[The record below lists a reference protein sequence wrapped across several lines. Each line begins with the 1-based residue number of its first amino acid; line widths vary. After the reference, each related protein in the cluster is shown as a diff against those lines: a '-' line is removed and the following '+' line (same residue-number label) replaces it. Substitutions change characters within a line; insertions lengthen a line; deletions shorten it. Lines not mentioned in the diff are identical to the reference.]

1 MFLSKIWFVLV
12 GLMAGVATTAAFVAP
27 KSADRKLV
35 AMEGQRL
42 DRAQYAADQ
51 MMRSDAHRW
60 IDYAAKLGRDANL
73 IEALD
78 AASKGSGEARM
89 LNDTVRGRLKVLV
102 PDLANVGIEYVGAV
116 DARGRVVARAGDQEG
131 VFGDAIGG
139 AEVIGD
145 ALRGYLSDDVWGTGG
160 RVVRVVAVP
169 VLSKTK
175 DRVVGALF
183 VAAETGKRMC
193 ELLKKNL
200 GVDVAVLL
208 KGQILASTI
217 TEALL
222 GDLAAQVEQRAAEIA
237 EHKRTRPIPMKAGS
251 DRLFAVGAPFIGQAS
266 AQGAA
271 YVLIGTV
278 APAGDPL
285 AMLMATT
292 ADDLKWDSFPW
303 IPLGAGLLAI
313 LGVGIW
319 LQRVETEGPIS
330 RLRAE
335 MQQLAKGDIQ
345 KINDSV
351 YSGKLGGIAR
361 DVNASMER
369 FTHAPSA
376 KTEVGR
382 KDINAIMGKGAEGSV
397 FDLPAS
403 SPFGGAGSPFG
414 SGNTP
419 APMAMSNSAPSSP
432 LSLSP
437 SGFMGSA
444 PAAPSQAGS
453 SGPLGFG
460 AGSAFGVGPLGGPSP
475 AASPF
480 AAPPLNAPA
489 PPPPPFGGSPFGGGG
504 ASPFAATQAPPG
516 PFSSP
521 FGGPAPISS
530 PISPPIPPP
539 LAMPAAPPPAVPAK
553 ALGAT
558 PGRRLTSPQLPGP
571 PPVAADP
578 PIPYL
583 RPSALELDTAV
594 PSSLI
599 LSPFTTAGLPGAQP
613 DPYATDQET
622 TPTSELNEDPKTRTL
637 DPEEAHFRDVYAEYV
652 ATRERC
658 GESIQNLSIDKFVLK
673 LQDNKAQLVAKY
685 ACQTARFSVY
695 VKDGRAAIKATPVR

>member
-12 GLMAGVATTAAFVAP
+12 GLMAGVATTAAYVAP
-27 KSADRKLV
+27 KSADRKIV

-60 IDYAAKLGRDANL
+60 IDYAAKLSRDANL
-73 IEALD
+73 IEALES
-78 AASKGSGEARM
+78 ASKGSGEARV
-89 LNDTVRGRLKVLV
+89 LNETVKGRLKVLA
-102 PDLANVGIEYVGAV
+102 PDLGNVGIEYLGAV

-139 AEVIGD
+139 AEVIAD
-145 ALRGYLSDDVWGTGG
+145 ALRGYLTDDVWGTGG
-160 RVVRVVAVP
+160 RVVRVAAVP

-208 KGQILASTI
+208 KGQFLASTI

-222 GDLAAQVEQRAAEIA
+222 GDLAAQVEQRAAEIT

-251 DRLFAVGAPFIGQAS
+251 DRLFAVAAPFIGQAS

-278 APAGDPL
+278 APAGDPV
-285 AMLMATT
+285 AMLTATT

-303 IPLGAGLLAI
+303 IPLGGGLLGI
-313 LGVGIW
+313 LVVGIW

-335 MQQLAKGDIQ
+335 MQRLAKGEIQ
-345 KINDSV
+345 KVEDSV

-376 KTEVGR
+376 KSEVGR
-382 KDINAIMGKGAEGSV
+382 KDINAIMGSGSESSV

-419 APMAMSNSAPSSP
+419 APLP
-432 LSLSP
+432 L
-437 SGFMGSA
+437 MGSA
-444 PAAPSQAGS
+444 PSAPLQAGS

-460 AGSAFGVGPLGGPSP
+460 AGSAFGVGPFSAPSAP
-475 AASPF
+475 ASPF
-480 AAPPLNAPA
+480 SAPPLSAPS
-489 PPPPPFGGSPFGGGG
+489 PPPPPFGGSPFGTG
-504 ASPFAATQAPPG
+504 ASPFAATQAPPAS
-516 PFSSP
+516 FSSP
-521 FGGPAPISS
+521 FGGP
-530 PISPPIPPP
+530 PP
-539 LAMPAAPPPAVPAK
+539 LTPPVPAPAPLPPAIPAT

-571 PPVAADP
+571 PPAAAPLP
-578 PIPYL
+578 PISFP
-583 RPSALELDTAV
+583 RPSTLDLEPAAL

-599 LSPFTTAGLPGAQP
+599 LSPFTHVGQPGAQP
-613 DPYATDQET
+613 APYET
-622 TPTSELNEDPKTRTL
+622 EQDGTPTAEMNEDPKTRTL
-637 DPEEAHFRDVYAEYV
+637 NPEEAHFREVYAEYI

-658 GESIQNLSIDKFVLK
+658 GESIQNLSIEKFVLK

-695 VKDGRAAIKATPVR
+695 VKDGRAAIKATPVK